1 MHYYNSA
8 LRELCGAGAAGGGVR
23 CLSVVCRSWFWGL
36 FPDCRCRC
44 WQFFCAVRVFVRFLD
59 RCCSELRV
67 LICFDH
73 KAYYTPYTNINAYSV
88 DRSITL
94 AE

>member
-1 MHYYNSA
+1 M
-8 LRELCGAGAAGGGVR
+8 
-23 CLSVVCRSWFWGL
+23 
-36 FPDCRCRC
+36 
-44 WQFFCAVRVFVRFLD
+44 RFLD
-59 RCCSELRV
+59 QCCAELRV